1 VAERSS
7 ISWTHSTFNPWIGCT
22 KVSPGCDRCYA
33 EALDNRH
40 RWGGEAH
47 WGAGVPR
54 RRTSLSNWKL
64 PEKWERKA
72 KATGQRH
79 LVFCAS
85 LADVFDNEAPEGAR
99 EDLWQLIRATPH
111 LTWQL
116 VTKRIGNA
124 ARMLPADWYPG
135 YPNVWLLSTIVNQEE
150 ADRDLPKLLA
160 VPARIHGVSYE
171 PALDWVNWQ
180 PWLPEVGDSAYC
192 STCKR
197 RKKPVGRSAP
207 MGMSLCDDECTGY
220 REAPSPSDLWP
231 RESRREFGYPHDLAN
246 APRIDWI
253 IVGGESG
260 NGSRQFPVS
269 WARHTIGQCRAA
281 GVPVFVKQLGTN
293 PLIALEDG
301 FDPEAL
307 KAAHGTKWDKPEQWP
322 EWLRVQEFPK

>member
-22 KVSPGCDRCYA
+22 KVSPGCDHCYA

-72 KATGQRH
+72 KATGERH

-124 ARMLPADWYPG
+124 ARMLPADWGAG

-150 ADRDLPKLLA
+150 ADRDLDKLLA
-160 VPARIHGVSYE
+160 VPARAAWRELRARARLGELAAMASRGATR
-171 PALDWVNWQ
+171 P
-180 PWLPEVGDSAYC
+180 
-192 STCKR
+192 T
-197 RKKPVGRSAP
+197 AP
-207 MGMSLCDDECTGY
+207 HAISV
-220 REAPSPSDLWP
+220 RSPSVARHPTSW
-231 RESRREFGYPHDLAN
+231 RTASATTN
-246 APRIDWI
+246 APAIARRRVPGTCGRERPAASSAIRASSPRQR
-253 IVGGESG
+253 VST
-260 NGSRQFPVS
+260 GSS
-269 WARHTIGQCRAA
+269 SAARAA
-281 GVPVFVKQLGTN
+281 TARASSRCPGRARPSTN
-293 PLIALEDG
+293 
-301 FDPEAL
+301 
-307 KAAHGTKWDKPEQWP
+307 AAPP
-322 EWLRVQEFPK
+322 ACRSS